1 MEKTP
6 TEPSSCCC
14 FLSVLAAFA
23 LLVVAAAN
31 LARVEVNVSPRL
43 APPDDRY
50 GEGMRAG
57 EIPAWTPIMKPSES
71 VEKEEQDVAMELLNA
86 QALVMGLLQK
96 VNVIRSY
103 HQSG

>member
-1 MEKTP
+1 MEKTT
-6 TEPSSCCC
+6 TEPSSCCW

-43 APPDDRY
+43 ALDPL
-50 GEGMRAG
+50 GEEGRAG